1 MIKVKQEHRQ
11 LAVYGTEVIPGDYGQ
26 PPAHYF
32 GVPASGVRTPEELE
46 HELTK
51 ALSANGPT
59 VIEAIVDPAHYSETV
74 YD

>member
-1 MIKVKQEHRQ
+1 VKQERRSLEH
-11 LAVYGTEVIPGDYGQ
+11 YGTELFDRDYER

-32 GVPASGVRTPEELE
+32 GVPAVGARTAAELE
-46 HELTK
+46 HELSK
-51 ALSANGPT
+51 AFETDEPT